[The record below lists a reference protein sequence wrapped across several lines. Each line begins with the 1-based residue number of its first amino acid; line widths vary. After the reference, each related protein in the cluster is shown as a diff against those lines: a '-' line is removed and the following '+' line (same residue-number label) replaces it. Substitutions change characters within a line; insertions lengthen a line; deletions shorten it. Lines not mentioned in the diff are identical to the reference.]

1 MSRPR
6 HTLQLSQSK
15 RSRIIQYL
23 QQEEVVPRQ
32 VNRAQVLLCW
42 DAGLTGAETA
52 RQLGMTEGRVY
63 ALRRA
68 FQQQGLRHY
77 LSVSAQGGAPTKLTP
92 RVNKALGHLVTQ
104 LPRKAWSLRKIAD
117 YLVSKGLVASIST
130 VTVAKALS
138 SLEPAKAPA
147 WRGSG
152 QSLGQ
157 NPQ

>member
-1 MSRPR
+1 M
-6 HTLQLSQSK
+6 
-15 RSRIIQYL
+15 QYL
-23 QQEEVVPRQ
+23 RQEEVVPRQ

-77 LSVSAQGGAPTKLTP
+77 LSISAQGGAPTKLTP
-92 RVNKALGHLVTQ
+92 QVHKALAHLVAQ
-104 LPRKAWSLRKIAD
+104 APRKAWSLRKLAE
-117 YLVSKGLVASIST
+117 YLVRKGLVASIST

-138 SLEPAKAPA
+138 SLVPGKAA
-147 WRGSG
+147 ACCGSG
-152 QSLGQ
+152 QSAAQ
-157 NPQ
+157 SPQ